1 MWDASPEQV
10 ARLAELHTEMVE
22 KYGAACSGFVCD
34 NAKLRDF
41 ISSKVSKEKASAY
54 NNEVA
59 SMRAENISDNDG
71 KVMKR
76 EEMNAVD
83 KVTNRIN
90 GVIVAVA
97 VVLALIVFA
106 VMIRRRRKNNT
117 EEMED
122 ND

>member
-1 MWDASPEQV
+1 
-10 ARLAELHTEMVE
+10 
-22 KYGAACSGFVCD
+22 
-34 NAKLRDF
+34 
-41 ISSKVSKEKASAY
+41 
-54 NNEVA
+54 
-59 SMRAENISDNDG
+59 MRAENISGNDG